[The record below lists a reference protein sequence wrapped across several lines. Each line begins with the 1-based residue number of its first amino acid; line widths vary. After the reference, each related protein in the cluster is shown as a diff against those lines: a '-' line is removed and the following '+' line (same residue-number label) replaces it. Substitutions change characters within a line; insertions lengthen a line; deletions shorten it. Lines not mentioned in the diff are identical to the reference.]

1 MSIEQQPTSHETNEQ
16 AKAELEALGKERM
29 LELGV
34 KTPEASTEHQEQRA
48 EAAREAISQHE
59 LAPEPV
65 PDAEATPAAAPQF
78 TARLDALVN
87 YTQTMQSL
95 RKHLSPVS
103 RTFSQVIHNTAVE
116 KTSEALETTVMRP
129 SVVTGALWSA
139 AIVGLGF
146 YLVARHYGYAM
157 SGSEMLVSMLV
168 GGVIGGLLE
177 AASRAVRGRRA

>member
-1 MSIEQQPTSHETNEQ
+1 MSVEQQPTSHETHEQ
-16 AKAELEALGKERM
+16 SRAELEALGRERM

-34 KTPEASTEHQEQRA
+34 KTPEASAEHQEQRA
-48 EAAREAISQHE
+48 EAAREAIGKHE
-59 LAPEPV
+59 PAPEPAPAV
-65 PDAEATPAAAPQF
+65 EAAPATPAFA
-78 TARLDALVN
+78 ARLDALVN
-87 YTQTMQSL
+87 YTQTVQSL
-95 RKHLSPVS
+95 QRRLSPVS

-139 AIVGLGF
+139 AIVGLAF
-146 YLVARHYGYAM
+146 YLVARHYGYAL

-177 AASRAVRGRRA
+177 TASRAIRGHRA